1 MEEVEHPM
9 QMVPLLMRED
19 NKESDDWISE
29 FNQIGRGIVFNR
41 NDDYDPKVVSLGPYH
56 HGKKKLKFVE
66 DYKPKAVKM
75 FIDGGPKIEDEYL
88 NAILENIGYVRSCY
102 LEEFMPSMYTDEDF
116 AIMMLRD
123 ACIILSY
130 INVRK
135 EPFKKDAMIKH
146 LGTAVY
152 NSIIR
157 DTYLLENQVPFGI
170 LEILVG
176 LRYGTDRHAF
186 VKEMETTFFKR
197 FFHVEEETELEE
209 ARGNNIHIDMLGTE
223 PLHLLEIFRKAIVT
237 GHDRDPGSK
246 PGEHRCNINNLVW
259 HLEKSCCCH
268 DDIPVRSEHVFRSVT
283 DLKSKGMDFSASRIK
298 SLRGVRFRPYELCKS
313 AELKLPLLYVTKDTR
328 VFFKNLIAYEFS
340 PYVPNPSDKA
350 VTAYVNFMRL
360 LVISNQ
366 DVKELREKQ
375 IIINGL
381 GRDEEV
387 VEMYKALD
395 TFGAEDTSFLWGV
408 KMDIEEHYHSKAKTW
423 IADLWTTYLNSPW
436 STIALF
442 IATFLLCLDIVQTY
456 YAVNPKDSN
465 NGTGGGSAGA
475 HH

>member
-1 MEEVEHPM
+1 MQSGSEMAKHPM

-75 FIDGGPKIEDEYL
+75 FIDDVPKIEDEYL

-123 ACIILSY
+123 ACIILNYLES
-130 INVRK
+130 K
-135 EPFKKDAMIKH
+135 EKSFKKDAMIEH

-152 NSIIR
+152 NSIRR
-157 DTYLLENQVPFGI
+157 DMYLLENQVPFRI

-176 LRYGTDRHAF
+176 LKYDTDKHAF
-186 VKEMETTFFKR
+186 VTEMEKSFFR
-197 FFHVEEETELEE
+197 MFFHDRAAELPE
-209 ARGNNIHIDMLGTE
+209 ANEINKLGTE
-223 PLHLLEIFRKAIVT
+223 PLHLLEISRRVIVA
-237 GHDRDPGSK
+237 GYDRDPKSET
-246 PGEHRCNINNLVW
+246 GEHWCDINNLVSC
-259 HLEKSCCCH
+259 LEKNCCG
-268 DDIPVRSEHVFRSVT
+268 DDEIRGQHVFRSVT
-283 DLKSKGMDFSASRIK
+283 ALKSKGVNFSASGIR
-298 SLRGVRFRPYELCKS
+298 SLKGVRFSPYKLCKS

-340 PYVPNPSDKA
+340 PYVPNPSNNA

-360 LVISNQ
+360 LVISKQ

-381 GRDEEV
+381 GRDKEV

-395 TFGAEDTSFLWGV
+395 TFGAEDSSFLWYV
-408 KMDIEEHYHSKAKTW
+408 KRDIEEHYHSKTKTW
-423 IADLWTTYLNSPW
+423 MADLWTTYFDNPW
-436 STIALF
+436 SIIALF
-442 IATFLLCLDIVQTY
+442 VAAIVLCLDIVQAY
-456 YAVNPKDSN
+456 YAVNQDSS